1 MKQNLLGSFIL
12 WYRMNVTLSEFD
24 FQLKI
29 DGKTYLASSNQKKAA
44 KQAFELINT
53 KEYGPSH

>member
-44 KQAFELINT
+44 KQAIKLIAA
-53 KEYGPSH
+53 KDYGPCH